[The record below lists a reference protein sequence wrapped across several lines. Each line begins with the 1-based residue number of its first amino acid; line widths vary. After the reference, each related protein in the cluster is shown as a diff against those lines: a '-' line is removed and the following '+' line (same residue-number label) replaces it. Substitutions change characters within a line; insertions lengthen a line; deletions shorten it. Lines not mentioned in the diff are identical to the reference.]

1 MNIDE
6 LNQWIETPEGKQ
18 WIESQKKGL
27 LDKQAELLEKVTKG
41 NADNKT
47 LNERIE
53 SLESELSKNKAVIN
67 DTLLSK
73 PLTEKLNAKGVFPVL
88 LPELVKR
95 LSETY
100 GFTIQDGNAAGKMT
114 VDGKETVLTLD
125 QAIEHWS
132 ASDQAKDC
140 FKPLDLKTQSTTPD
154 FKGSKPIVDAEYNAA
169 RIAAGLA
176 PMENNHG

>member
-1 MNIDE
+1 MDLKE
-6 LNQWIETPEGKQ
+6 LNSWVETDDGKQ
-18 WIESQKKGL
+18 WLEAQKKGL
-27 LDKQAELLEKVTKG
+27 LDKNSELLEKL
-41 NADNKT
+41 KT
-47 LNERIE
+47 ANGTLDKANGDIQG
-53 SLESELSKNKAVIN
+53 LTSELEKSQAVIH

-88 LPELVKR
+88 LPELVKQ
-95 LSETY
+95 LSDTY
-100 GFTIQDGNAAGKMT
+100 SLSIEDGNAAGKMI

-132 ASDQAKDC
+132 ASDQSKDC
-140 FKPLDLKTQSTTPD
+140 FKPLDLKTQSTIPD

-176 PMENNHG
+176 PMENNP